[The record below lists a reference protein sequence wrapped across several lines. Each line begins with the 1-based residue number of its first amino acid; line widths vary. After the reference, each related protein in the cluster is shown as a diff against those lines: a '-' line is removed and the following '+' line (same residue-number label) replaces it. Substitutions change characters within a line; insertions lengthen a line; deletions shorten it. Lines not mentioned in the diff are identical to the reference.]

1 MKILIHDKMFM
12 AENVPE
18 EIITPALSDIYEDSN
33 TFTVNFLTNEKINC
47 VGIGNTDAT
56 VVTIENSDGDI
67 RTITITQSAPYQNG
81 LYLINTIYPGDDEYG
96 GIIKISHNGTYI
108 GRVGIGEYRTLGT
121 GITKEIG
128 FYTTTETRKTL
139 QGQIIPGAGG
149 YCGRTID
156 VDVRYKI
163 DSEIYED
170 IAKAYPS
177 QIQKQIPFFLL
188 FDDEQHK
195 VPSTMLRMYAHT
207 KKPIDKLQSDIY
219 RFKYS
224 YKFEFIEAF

>member
-1 MKILIHDKMFM
+1 MKILIYDKMFI
-12 AENVPE
+12 AENVPD
-18 EIITPALSDIYEDSN
+18 EILSPALSDIYEDSN

-47 VGIGNTDAT
+47 IGIGNTDAT
-56 VVTIENSDGDI
+56 MLTIENSDGDI
-67 RTITITQSAPYQNG
+67 RTIAITQPAPYQNG
-81 LYLINTIYPGDDEYG
+81 LYLINTIYPSDDEYG
-96 GIIKISHNGTYI
+96 GNIKISHNGTYI
-108 GRVGIGEYRTLGT
+108 GRIGIGEYRTLGT

-156 VDVRYKI
+156 VEVRYKI
-163 DSEIYED
+163 ENEIYED

>member
-1 MKILIHDKMFM
+1 MKILINDKMYF
-12 AENVPE
+12 ALNVPDK
-18 EIITPALSDIYEDSN
+18 IKSPALSDIYEDSN
-33 TFTVNFLTNEKINC
+33 TFTINFPTGEKINC
-47 VGIGNTDAT
+47 IGIGNTDAT
-56 VVTIENSDGDI
+56 QLTIANGIGEMRMIN
-67 RTITITQSAPYQNG
+67 ITRPAPYQNG
-81 LYLINTIYPGDDEYG
+81 LYIINTIYPEDTEYG
-96 GIIKISHNGTYI
+96 GNITITHNGTYI
-108 GRVGIGEYRTLGT
+108 GRVGIGEYRILGT

-128 FYTTTETRKTL
+128 FYTTTESRKTL

-163 DSEIYED
+163 ENEIYED

>member
-1 MKILIHDKMFM
+1 MDL
-12 AENVPE
+12 
-18 EIITPALSDIYEDSN
+18 
-33 TFTVNFLTNEKINC
+33 
-47 VGIGNTDAT
+47 
-56 VVTIENSDGDI
+56 
-67 RTITITQSAPYQNG
+67 
-81 LYLINTIYPGDDEYG
+81 
-96 GIIKISHNGTYI
+96 
-108 GRVGIGEYRTLGT
+108 
-121 GITKEIG
+121 KEIG

-163 DSEIYED
+163 ENEIYED

-177 QIQKQIPFFLL
+177 QIQKQIPFFIL

-195 VPSTMLRMYAHT
+195 VPATMLHFYAHT